1 LVMPGRVVDH
11 LRTYGDPVRAA
22 TAAARERR
30 TALGRVDGLPVAV
43 WGHLGPA
50 GGQLVRAEPLT
61 PYAAQ
66 TIAEDALRAGPG
78 ARLEITVPEDASDSD
93 LTGVRA
99 EFAWL
104 ADHGLALRIG
114 RAHRPDAPS
123 SAAA

>member
-1 LVMPGRVVDH
+1 MIDVEH
-11 LRTYGDPVRAA
+11 HALRTYGDLVRAA

-30 TALGRVDGLPVAV
+30 TALGCVDALPVQV
-43 WGHLGPA
+43 WAHLVSPRGE
-50 GGQLVRAEPLT
+50 LMRAELLT

-78 ARLEITVPEDASDSD
+78 ARLEIAVAEDASDAEVA
-93 LTGVRA
+93 GVRA

-114 RAHRPDAPS
+114 RAHRPDAPRS